1 MARGSGAMTYREVFD
16 DKVIAVSTSES
27 PDMAGLGLQRE
38 HLRDAM
44 TEIARHTLALGASL
58 VYGGDLRVDG
68 FSKLLFELA
77 ARHGRDTR
85 KSGRHSV
92 TDYLAWPVHILQ
104 QAEQLAAAAAE
115 LEGAAELRLLDLDG
129 NTMDMNERRKLQPH
143 KPSEPQWARGLAT
156 MRHRMIAETHA
167 RIILGGRVDGFKGNM
182 PGLAEEA
189 LYSLQAKQPLYVMGG
204 FGGCA
209 RDVAEEIGVL
219 NKAMSRP
226 WPGRD
231 RFKAFKK
238 TDLNNGL
245 SADENLVLASTPHV
259 DQAII
264 LILRGLTRQLS
275 DRHAA
280 SIDTPKTP
288 RPA

>member
-1 MARGSGAMTYREVFD
+1 MARGSTAVTYREVFD
-16 DKVIAVSTSES
+16 GKVIAISTSDS
-27 PDMAGLGLQRE
+27 PDMAGLGLHRE

-44 TEIARHTLALGASL
+44 TEIARHTLALGARL
-58 VYGGDLRVDG
+58 VYGGDLRADG

-85 KSGRHSV
+85 ERGRHSV
-92 TDYLAWPVHILQ
+92 TNYLAWPVHILQ
-104 QAEQLAAAAAE
+104 QAEQLVQAAAD

-129 NTMDMNERRKLQPH
+129 NEMAMNERRKVQPQQ
-143 KPSEPQWARGLAT
+143 PSESEWARGLAT

-167 RIILGGRVDGFKGNM
+167 RIILGGRVEGFKGNM
-182 PGLAEEA
+182 PGIAEEA
-189 LYSLQAKQPLYVMGG
+189 LYSLEAKQPLYVMAG

-219 NKAMSRP
+219 NKAMPRP

-231 RFKAFKK
+231 RLRAFKV

-245 SADENLVLASTPHV
+245 SADENLILASTPHV

-264 LILRGLTRQLS
+264 LVLRGLTRKFK

-280 SIDTPKTP
+280 RD
-288 RPA
+288 

>member
-1 MARGSGAMTYREVFD
+1 MTYREVFD
-16 DKVIAVSTSES
+16 GKVIAVSTSDS
-27 PDMAGLGLQRE
+27 PDMAALGLQGE

-58 VYGGDLRVDG
+58 VYGGDLRVGG

-85 KSGRHSV
+85 KRGRHAV
-92 TDYLAWPVHILQ
+92 TNYLAWPVHIHQ
-104 QAEQLAAAAAE
+104 QAEQLVQASAE

-129 NTMDMNERRKLQPH
+129 NAMGMNERRKLQPQQ
-143 KPSEPQWARGLAT
+143 PSEPQWARGLAT

-167 RIILGGRVDGFKGNM
+167 RIILGGRVDKFRGNM
-182 PGLAEEA
+182 PGIAEEA
-189 LYSLQAKQPLYVMGG
+189 LYSLEAKQPLYVMGG

-219 NKAMSRP
+219 KKGVPRP
-226 WPGRD
+226 WHGRN
-231 RFKAFKK
+231 RFRAFKK

-264 LILRGLTRQLS
+264 LILRGLTRQLK
-275 DRHAA
+275 DRQAA
-280 SIDTPKTP
+280 RD
-288 RPA
+288 